1 MENILNFFLKVLF
14 TLFYEEI
21 LVFFPLVFLFF
32 YSIFIF
38 KNKKDFNFFI
48 KLLIYFFP
56 LSYIFYVY
64 SYLPDYFSSLGQ
76 DSLLEAKDPDL
87 GEAVFFLK
95 NFFISLFDLEILKRN
110 RFWLVLISSL
120 FSSIILYLVFNIFC
134 SRKKILINYYNKFF
148 NYFFAFVA
156 LFVFGSFFN
165 LAIMSIN
172 SGKEL
177 KKYENEFKKNF
188 LNYSVSKKND
198 SGLVVVNYIGE
209 STSALN
215 MEVYGYPFN
224 NTPWLKSKLKDN
236 NLLLFKNIFSTYTHT
251 TPSLVDALS
260 LCTKNCSKFDV
271 SEQKRLALTEL
282 AISSN
287 INTFLYST
295 QGNLGN
301 HNFASKLVLNAEK
314 KFFSAE
320 HKGESLLGNRY
331 VPKIKDNEF
340 FSNNYCKNYE
350 IFKNKK
356 PSLIFLHSYAGHG
369 LYNGYSGHIDDKV
382 KFSYPKYINKKN
394 FLGRD
399 DSNFDLIREYDTAI
413 KYVDGTLKN
422 IVQCTFLNAK
432 AHNKPTIFIYF
443 SDHGESPGSLRGHDS
458 SRATYEMLHVP
469 LIVFFNEKAYDLYKD
484 KFEYL
489 NSIKNNNASLK
500 IINDIILF
508 LFEIDVSSKDNK
520 KIVYNHNSFEGL
532 NTEYLLKRELLN
544 KKKVKVPTFWNKK
557 TSISLNMDKEIL
569 ETQDVSISLWQLSN
583 YLKTH
588 KLLDKKKIKNL
599 VCQHRANSFILQFKA
614 SMSTGCFETDIYYL
628 KDRTIST
635 HNIEIDT
642 NLIFKDFLKSNYQKN
657 TVWMDSKNIN
667 NIKNCKY
674 ALNWFQKHSTYFESI
689 MLEIPTNSINSI
701 NNTDW
706 INCISQIG
714 KLNNIELGYY
724 LNTHL
729 LKKCS
734 KEIKKNAKKS
744 TNCEK
749 LYLQTFQVLDSTKI
763 KSITFDYKVGYEA
776 VKNNDRLKKLKWHI
790 WHVDSIKAF
799 EDLIRRDN
807 TGIILLKNNKHLDNL
822 N

>member
-1 MENILNFFLKVLF
+1 
-14 TLFYEEI
+14 
-21 LVFFPLVFLFF
+21 
-32 YSIFIF
+32 
-38 KNKKDFNFFI
+38 
-48 KLLIYFFP
+48 
-56 LSYIFYVY
+56 
-64 SYLPDYFSSLGQ
+64 
-76 DSLLEAKDPDL
+76 
-87 GEAVFFLK
+87 
-95 NFFISLFDLEILKRN
+95 
-110 RFWLVLISSL
+110 
-120 FSSIILYLVFNIFC
+120 
-134 SRKKILINYYNKFF
+134 
-148 NYFFAFVA
+148 
-156 LFVFGSFFN
+156 
-165 LAIMSIN
+165 
-172 SGKEL
+172 
-177 KKYENEFKKNF
+177 
-188 LNYSVSKKND
+188 
-198 SGLVVVNYIGE
+198 
-209 STSALN
+209 
-215 MEVYGYPFN
+215 
-224 NTPWLKSKLKDN
+224 
-236 NLLLFKNIFSTYTHT
+236 
-251 TPSLVDALS
+251 
-260 LCTKNCSKFDV
+260 
-271 SEQKRLALTEL
+271 
-282 AISSN
+282 
-287 INTFLYST
+287 
-295 QGNLGN
+295 
-301 HNFASKLVLNAEK
+301 
-314 KFFSAE
+314 
-320 HKGESLLGNRY
+320 
-331 VPKIKDNEF
+331 
-340 FSNNYCKNYE
+340 
-350 IFKNKK
+350 
-356 PSLIFLHSYAGHG
+356 
-369 LYNGYSGHIDDKV
+369 
-382 KFSYPKYINKKN
+382 
-394 FLGRD
+394 
-399 DSNFDLIREYDTAI
+399 
-413 KYVDGTLKN
+413 
-422 IVQCTFLNAK
+422 LNAK

-724 LNTHL
+724 LNTQL